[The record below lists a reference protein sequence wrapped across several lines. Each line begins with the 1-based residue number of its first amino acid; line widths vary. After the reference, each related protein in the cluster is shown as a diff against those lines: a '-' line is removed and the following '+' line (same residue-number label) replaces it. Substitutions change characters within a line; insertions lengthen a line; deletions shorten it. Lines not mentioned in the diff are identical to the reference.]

1 MICPRLSVDI
11 DLTYTSADDR
21 TTALEAINKALQG
34 LKSDIERLVVNSI
47 VTPKKFEEFYVSL
60 LVRAGGT
67 VVKIE
72 PNLVLRGTIY
82 QPQIMFV
89 TQHVHDEFAVAVKA
103 KVLAMEDIYGGKICA
118 ALDRQHPRDLFD
130 VKLLLDNE
138 GITESIRKSFI
149 VHLISHDRPMAE
161 LLDPNFQDIKEV
173 FRKEFD
179 GMTFI
184 RVSIG
189 ELEDTRAKLL
199 KTIRESL
206 NDKERQFILSIK
218 KCDPRWDLLEL
229 AGIDILPAVNW
240 KLYNISKM
248 NKKKH
253 KVALHKLE
261 KCLSP

>member
-103 KVLAMEDIYGGKICA
+103 KVLAMEDI
-118 ALDRQHPRDLFD
+118 
-130 VKLLLDNE
+130 
-138 GITESIRKSFI
+138 
-149 VHLISHDRPMAE
+149 
-161 LLDPNFQDIKEV
+161 
-173 FRKEFD
+173 
-179 GMTFI
+179 
-184 RVSIG
+184 
-189 ELEDTRAKLL
+189 
-199 KTIRESL
+199 
-206 NDKERQFILSIK
+206 
-218 KCDPRWDLLEL
+218 
-229 AGIDILPAVNW
+229 
-240 KLYNISKM
+240 
-248 NKKKH
+248 
-253 KVALHKLE
+253 
-261 KCLSP
+261 